1 MSKAGVIGTLLRRKS
16 RDYQFAIKSM
26 RSGRLDTNKL
36 AEAKQHVSTIYER
49 IGEVKTNKL
58 VVSIIVDE
66 SGSMSGY
73 KMETAREAAIFLN
86 ECVKDVPDVE
96 LYIYGHTAD
105 WNGGGEFSCSGT
117 GSTQLMVYKE
127 PGKRTL
133 SSLARMG
140 ARYENRDGSAIIAAA
155 KRIRSKTQNQGV
167 FIIISDGEPSAVNY
181 RGEAAKNHTRR
192 MANEVEKMG
201 FQVIQVTIGG
211 YRSKDMFKNVI
222 EMNDMSTFPQEFTA
236 FLRTKI
242 NTLIKEKV
250 TM

>member
-1 MSKAGVIGTLLRRKS
+1 MNA
-16 RDYQFAIKSM
+16 
-26 RSGRLDTNKL
+26 
-36 AEAKQHVSTIYER
+36 H
-49 IGEVKTNKL
+49 
-58 VVSIIVDE
+58 
-66 SGSMSGY
+66 
-73 KMETAREAAIFLN
+73 
-86 ECVKDVPDVE
+86 
-96 LYIYGHTAD
+96 
-105 WNGGGEFSCSGT
+105 
-117 GSTQLMVYKE
+117 
-127 PGKRTL
+127 
-133 SSLARMG
+133 
-140 ARYENRDGSAIIAAA
+140 YENRDGSAIIAAA

-181 RGEAAKNHTRR
+181 RGEAAENHTRR

-211 YRSKDMFKNVI
+211 YRSKNMFKNVI